1 MQALELGMHIKDSG
15 YNIYPSGEAN
25 LGRTFMLLDFLQ
37 PKAKKAPTPP
47 DLIYVHNFED
57 PDSPCLIELPAGQ
70 GRKLKNAMADMLARI
85 RKDILARFENDAYT
99 RRRSGLLDSF
109 QGRKDKLFRQMDAVA
124 GTRGFHL
131 DMDDQGAMTLYPL
144 IEGKRLSE
152 QEFESLNSEQRKDLR
167 SKGDSL
173 LHAMTGLIR
182 KLSRMEQDFLDK
194 ERLLEEE
201 VASEVLDRLL
211 TPLAEKFCKSCKS
224 EALEKHFKN
233 VREHILDNLDSII
246 SREAHQPGLPP
257 LPGGQP
263 PYPPLASPHGPEAPG
278 PDEVSLR
285 CEVNLFV
292 DNGKTHGAPI
302 IMSDHPTPAHL
313 LGSIERESELGA
325 LITDFTLI
333 KAGFLHKA
341 NGGFLILRIEDLLQH
356 PAAWE
361 GMLRSLRSG
370 LARIEDPG
378 DGESAK
384 TKGISPMPV
393 PLSLK
398 VILVGTEYLYESL
411 LMADERFGKLFKI
424 KAQLTE
430 YMPRNARGIRI
441 YLAHFRRIIEDA
453 HLLPFDRE
461 AMAALVDAGSS
472 LVEDQKC
479 LSLKFP
485 LLREIMIEASSMA
498 AMRGKT
504 MVDGETMRETMQA
517 RTFRANLVEE
527 SFMEEYDRKVI
538 KVETSGSAVGRA
550 NGLSVTL
557 YGDFEFGLPHQIAAT
572 VGAGSEGIIDLERE
586 STLGGPIHTK
596 AMLILKSYLLSQFAR
611 NKPLVL
617 SGSLCFEQSY
627 AGIEGDSASGAELAA
642 LLSALAGVPLSLS
655 LAFTGAVSQ
664 SGQIMAVGG
673 VTRKIEGFFEVCRR
687 HGLNGSQGVLI
698 PKDNIDHLMLKDEV
712 LEAAANGAFSI
723 YPVGHIREAMELLSG
738 IPSGTMRKNGS
749 FTPGSLYAKVDAR
762 LAELARLGK
771 KKR

>member
-1 MQALELGMHIKDSG
+1 MKKTPPLSSSFLRARLDPARIPYADSAAIPKNVHLRPPQPRAMQALELGMHIKDSG
-15 YNIYPSGEAN
+15 YNIYLSGEAN

-278 PDEVSLR
+278 PAPP
-285 CEVNLFV
+285 LFRGGGQQLQV
-292 DNGKTHGAPI
+292 EQGGGQVVEGEAEGGGAVLVGGEAGLYLGLPPEGVVHLHQVLVAALPHGEGQAVLTDLAVAPA
-302 IMSDHPTPAHL
+302 PV
-313 LGSIERESELGA
+313 
-325 LITDFTLI
+325 
-333 KAGFLHKA
+333 
-341 NGGFLILRIEDLLQH
+341 
-356 PAAWE
+356 
-361 GMLRSLRSG
+361 
-370 LARIEDPG
+370 G
-378 DGESAK
+378 DGIPAVLQ
-384 TKGISPMPV
+384 GQLAGGRHV
-393 PLSLK
+393 VHSLGEGE
-398 VILVGTEYLYESL
+398 VVHAGVAQGQLQQ
-411 LMADERFGKLFKI
+411 LM
-424 KAQLTE
+424 
-430 YMPRNARGIRI
+430 
-441 YLAHFRRIIEDA
+441 
-453 HLLPFDRE
+453 
-461 AMAALVDAGSS
+461 
-472 LVEDQKC
+472 
-479 LSLKFP
+479 
-485 LLREIMIEASSMA
+485 
-498 AMRGKT
+498 
-504 MVDGETMRETMQA
+504 
-517 RTFRANLVEE
+517 
-527 SFMEEYDRKVI
+527 
-538 KVETSGSAVGRA
+538 
-550 NGLSVTL
+550 
-557 YGDFEFGLPHQIAAT
+557 
-572 VGAGSEGIIDLERE
+572 
-586 STLGGPIHTK
+586 
-596 AMLILKSYLLSQFAR
+596 
-611 NKPLVL
+611 
-617 SGSLCFEQSY
+617 
-627 AGIEGDSASGAELAA
+627 EGD
-642 LLSALAGVPLSLS
+642 
-655 LAFTGAVSQ
+655 
-664 SGQIMAVGG
+664 
-673 VTRKIEGFFEVCRR
+673 R
-687 HGLNGSQGVLI
+687 
-698 PKDNIDHLMLKDEV
+698 
-712 LEAAANGAFSI
+712 
-723 YPVGHIREAMELLSG
+723 
-738 IPSGTMRKNGS
+738 
-749 FTPGSLYAKVDAR
+749 PGSLGHDIEDQQ
-762 LAELARLGK
+762 L
-771 KKR
+771 